1 MIPSEILSKWC
12 IVCTSYK
19 WLSSIFLEMSNKIP
33 LKTHVFVYASNSKVG
48 MVIDSCHLRR
58 KHIFLS
64 CLIAGKSRTLS
75 PQIDNK
81 QPFSRLQWTANIT
94 TLKMEVTE
102 CSKILYQNTGYNLSA
117 HKEKKK
123 AKLTPSVASRI
134 HQNLIMPVFPNA
146 YKRNFLQELRKLFK
160 MAVLLRDSSLSP
172 SSSLQFFPFPRLAIV
187 TITANFLEVFSSPF
201 HPI

>member
-64 CLIAGKSRTLS
+64 CLIADKSRTLS
-75 PQIDNK
+75 PQVDNK

-102 CSKILYQNTGYNLSA
+102 CSKILHQNTGYNLSA
-117 HKEKKK
+117 HKGKKLQNWHHPWHL
-123 AKLTPSVASRI
+123 ASIQIFLCLFCLMLTNGI
-134 HQNLIMPVFPNA
+134 
-146 YKRNFLQELRKLFK
+146 
-160 MAVLLRDSSLSP
+160 SSK
-172 SSSLQFFPFPRLAIV
+172 
-187 TITANFLEVFSSPF
+187 N
-201 HPI
+201 